1 MMVEVLKDVL
11 RSLYSHFGNALLLT
25 FLFMFFYE
33 RIQANGLQK
42 SISEFFGKLRTDVD
56 FRNVTLLALYTFMIL
71 SRTILARS
79 YWQDHPLKNIIGM
92 WTLHTSDGSLY
103 TENIDNAILFM
114 PFSFLALRIKAHRIP
129 TDFSVAA
136 LLKKGTKLA
145 FVFSIGIE
153 FLQLFFKLG
162 AFQLSDIFFNTLGGM
177 LGGLCYIMGKKVHE
191 RLSK

>member
-1 MMVEVLKDVL
+1 
-11 RSLYSHFGNALLLT
+11 
-25 FLFMFFYE
+25 
-33 RIQANGLQK
+33 
-42 SISEFFGKLRTDVD
+42 
-56 FRNVTLLALYTFMIL
+56 
-71 SRTILARS
+71 
-79 YWQDHPLKNIIGM
+79 M

-114 PFSFLALRIKAHRIP
+114 PFSFLALRIKAHRNP